1 MRAKA
6 GWGGIRK
13 LMELSRQGMIVMWL
27 GKQLQGWWDVVR
39 VGLTFASRMVNFG
52 YWLSELDKTE

>member
-6 GWGGIRK
+6 GWGEIRK

-27 GKQLQGWWDVVR
+27 GKQLQGWWEVVR
-39 VGLTFASRMVNFG
+39 VGRTFASRMVNFG
-52 YWLSELDKTE
+52 YMLSELDKTE